1 MPCAGRNQAAKRS
14 DLKEVHMSKLFRLF
28 GSKLLNLG
36 GAKASTLGGPVGAP
50 EDEVSLF
57 I

>member
-1 MPCAGRNQAAKRS
+1 
-14 DLKEVHMSKLFRLF
+14 MSKLFRLF

>member
-1 MPCAGRNQAAKRS
+1 MT
-14 DLKEVHMSKLFRLF
+14 KLFQLF
-28 GSKLLNLG
+28 GSKLLSLG

-50 EDEVSLF
+50 EDDVSLF